1 MKKFI
6 IVAPLSSISKRT
18 RLYKLV
24 SFLFCNSDVTV
35 KHVGW
40 ERVEGEK
47 EEIYFNKHIEK
58 DILIKG
64 GGYGGRKVK
73 LMYFLWF
80 VKVFFKG
87 FSFKRGDVVWALG
100 FESSFPLLLS
110 SKIMGYKVFFDDA
123 DRFSMLFKL
132 PSPFKELL
140 SFLEK
145 ITSRSVYKH
154 IIPSAERY
162 DFESSKFYLLKNIPS
177 KVEIEKAKE
186 LKHKIPNVEC
196 GLTININGWLGAG
209 RGMSVILKLA
219 KELESH
225 PVYFILA
232 GKLDCQ
238 EALELSQ
245 LDKVTYIGSVTNSE
259 ALSTYLNSD
268 LVFTYYDPKLEINK
282 YAESNKWG
290 DAIKFNNGIIVNSE
304 VITAKR
310 LIEEQVAISCDY
322 NDLDGLKLSILSL
335 LENPKSLQSIKDRLG
350 NMEEYNGY
358 FEDKLTLLFG
368 GMSLIEYKDK
378 SQCI

>member
-47 EEIYFNKHIEK
+47 EEVYFNDNIEK

-80 VKVFFKG
+80 AKVFLKG
-87 FSFKRGDVVWALG
+87 FSFKKGDVVWALG

-110 SKIMGYKVFFDDA
+110 SKIIGYKVVFDDA

-132 PSPFKELL
+132 PSPFDCLL

-145 ITSRSVYKH
+145 ITSRNVYKH
-154 IIPSAERY
+154 IIPSIERY
-162 DFESSKFYLLKNIPS
+162 DFESDKFYLVKNIPS
-177 KVEIEKAKE
+177 KVEIDKAKE
-186 LKHKIPNVEC
+186 LKPKVSKIEC

-209 RGMSVILKLA
+209 RGMSVILDLA
-219 KELESH
+219 KELESY

-245 LDKVTYIGSVTNSE
+245 LDKVRYIGSVTNSE

-268 LVFTYYDPKLEINK
+268 LVFTYYDPKVEINR

-310 LIEEQVAISCDY
+310 LIEEQVTISCNY

-335 LENPKSLQSIKDRLG
+335 LENPQRLQSIKDRLG
-350 NMEEYNGY
+350 NIEEYNGY
-358 FEDKLTLLFG
+358 FEDKLALLFS
-368 GMSLIEYKDK
+368 GMNLIECKDESK
-378 SQCI
+378 YV